1 MKLIITEEQ
10 YRLIVESEG
19 RLFNVPVE
27 LLEREGGFGKV
38 YNLYVTSK
46 EKRNFTGIKIIGDLL
61 VGSKNPD
68 GFFKLCKEIVEI
80 EGSFRKSNPW
90 GLELPRLKRV
100 EGNLILASTD
110 MNELPELEYVG
121 EVLNIDGSNIKSIP
135 KLKYV
140 GSTLSMESNEGIKE
154 LPELEYV
161 GDSMRLIRANISS
174 LPKLNYVG
182 GDMMLKYSSLSYKLT
197 DMSEE
202 DKIKFMEKINVQ
214 GDILI

>member
-10 YRLIVESEG
+10 YKLIVESEG

-27 LLEREGGFGKV
+27 LLEREGGFEKV

-46 EKRNFTGIKIIGDLL
+46 EKKNFSGIKIIGDLL

-68 GFFKLCKEIVEI
+68 GFYKLCKEIVEI
-80 EGSFRKSNPW
+80 DGSFKKSNPW
-90 GLELPRLKRV
+90 GLQLPKIKRV
-100 EGNLILASTD
+100 EGNLILASSD
-110 MNELPELEYVG
+110 MRELNELEYVG
-121 EVLNIDGSNIKSIP
+121 EVLNIDGSSIKSMS

-140 GSTLSMESNEGIKE
+140 GSTLAMESNEGIKE

-161 GDSMRLIRANISS
+161 GGSMRLIGANISS

-182 GDMMLKYSSLSYKLT
+182 GSMMLKYSSLSYKLT
-197 DMSEE
+197 GMSEE
-202 DKIKFMEKINVQ
+202 DRVKFMKRINVQ
-214 GDILI
+214 GNILL

>member
-10 YRLIVESEG
+10 YRLIVENEG
-19 RLFNVPVE
+19 RLFSVPVE
-27 LLEREGGFGKV
+27 FLEREGGFEKV

-46 EKRNFTGIKIIGDLL
+46 EKKNFNGIKIIGDLL

-68 GFFKLCKEIVEI
+68 GFYKLCKEIVEI
-80 EGSFRKSNPW
+80 NGSFRKSNPW

-100 EGNLILASTD
+100 EGNLILASST
-110 MNELPELEYVG
+110 MKELNELEYVG
-121 EVLNIDGSNIKSIP
+121 EVLNIDGSNIKSMS

-140 GSTLSMESNEGIKE
+140 GSTLAMESNEGIKE

-161 GDSMRLIRANISS
+161 GSGMRLIGSNITS

-182 GDMMLKYSSLSYKLT
+182 GSMMLKYSSLSYKLT

-202 DKIKFMEKINVQ
+202 DRVKFMKRINVR